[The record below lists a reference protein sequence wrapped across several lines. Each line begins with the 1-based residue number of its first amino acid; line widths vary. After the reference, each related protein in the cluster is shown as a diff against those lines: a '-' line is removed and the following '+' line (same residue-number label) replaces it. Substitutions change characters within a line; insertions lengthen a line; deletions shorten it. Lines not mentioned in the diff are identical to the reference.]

1 MADTLRI
8 LMLATYFPKP
18 DNPLMG
24 NWALAQARA
33 LRQQNLDLTVV
44 SLTSWVPQVLAKSQG
59 AKAYADCPA
68 FFDWD
73 GVPTTYPKG
82 LWYPISPIKRWEYI
96 RPAPF
101 LQLAW
106 AGLRTYLLR
115 LCEKIRPH
123 IIYAHH
129 TAVNGYFAMRLKQ
142 HYRIP
147 YVITDHDYN
156 EISDCR
162 HLEHRRQLFA
172 TIISDAYCMIG
183 VSRRMTTE
191 LINLFPT
198 ARARTV
204 HNGTDPIPHDTINA
218 PRPYDLIDKVVIF
231 SCGSFSARKAFPDLI
246 DAFAPVAR
254 KHRNVVLRIAGDG
267 VERSLV
273 ESRIL
278 KHQLADRV
286 TLLGFRSHQEV
297 LREMVWSD
305 LFALISRD
313 EPFATVYSEALSAGK
328 PIVCCSDGGITD
340 VVRDHQEALIVP
352 PSTTQAA
359 AAALEELV
367 TDSSQRRRMGEAAQA
382 LFRDNLTWEHN
393 AQIMKQIFSDATQ
406 QNEGLSATSLPA
418 A

>member
-1 MADTLRI
+1 
-8 LMLATYFPKP
+8 
-18 DNPLMG
+18 
-24 NWALAQARA
+24 
-33 LRQQNLDLTVV
+33 
-44 SLTSWVPQVLAKSQG
+44 
-59 AKAYADCPA
+59 
-68 FFDWD
+68 
-73 GVPTTYPKG
+73 
-82 LWYPISPIKRWEYI
+82 
-96 RPAPF
+96 
-101 LQLAW
+101 
-106 AGLRTYLLR
+106 
-115 LCEKIRPH
+115 
-123 IIYAHH
+123 
-129 TAVNGYFAMRLKQ
+129 
-142 HYRIP
+142 
-147 YVITDHDYN
+147 
-156 EISDCR
+156 
-162 HLEHRRQLFA
+162 
-172 TIISDAYCMIG
+172 MIG